1 MAEPR
6 LERVLIIGPCGAGK
20 STVSHELA
28 ARLGLPLVHMDQ
40 LNWQPGW
47 VDAGNERLR
56 GLLAVE
62 VAKERWLIEGNYG
75 STLAMRLE
83 RADTVVYLDYP
94 IPLCLWRL
102 MKRIISYH
110 GRTRPD
116 MPENCP
122 ERFDGEFLIYVLR
135 WNRGPRQRTEAL
147 LRGHEH
153 KVIRLKNPRALADW
167 LATVED
173 WHDAQPVRH
182 PAL

>member
-1 MAEPR
+1 M
-6 LERVLIIGPCGAGK
+6 IIGPCGAGK
-20 STVSHELA
+20 STVSHGLA
-28 ARLGLPLVHMDQ
+28 ARLGLALVHMDQ

-47 VDAGNERLR
+47 VDAGNDRLH

-62 VAKERWLIEGNYG
+62 VAKERWLIEGNYA
-75 STLAMRLE
+75 STMEMRLT

-94 IPLCLWRL
+94 LPLCLWRL
-102 MKRIISYH
+102 IKRIVRFH

-122 ERFDGEFLIYVLR
+122 ERFDGEFLLYVFC

-147 LRGHEH
+147 LRGHEQ

-167 LATVED
+167 LATVEG
-173 WHDAQPVRH
+173 
-182 PAL
+182 